1 MDILNSVNFML
12 QIPDISKIV
21 YFLKICFMS
30 TVTCYTAYKLTDNII
45 MFKKKLIKIII
56 INIVIS
62 YITTI
67 IRYIFNLFISDIC
80 LIFILG
86 CMQSIINKQ
95 KIGYSILLITIA
107 LAINYIIL
115 FLTTVLTFPINICY
129 NIKNDY
135 INLMLIIIIYLIL
148 ICLLFKIKKFKHGF
162 LFLKRNIEN
171 EYIEIW
177 VLNISSII
185 LFSSIIFN
193 SSNFQITRKLFI
205 GFIIFSIIMF
215 ITIQKS
221 LQLYYKQRLLV
232 QDLEETKKELE
243 DKKKEIKQLEQENLN
258 FSKTSHS
265 IAHKQKALEYKLNE
279 LALKNEIAEEIDVK
293 NRLNNITKQIS
304 EEPEI
309 EIPKTNIS
317 EIDDML
323 NYMKSECIKNKIK
336 FEVQLNGNIYQMINN
351 HITKEELEILIA
363 DHVKNAIIAVNYS
376 NNSNRSILVRIGKID
391 GQYSIYIYDSGIE
404 FEINTLHKLG
414 KIPSTTHKE
423 SGGTGMGFMNT
434 FDTLKK
440 HKASITINEYGKP
453 AKDNYTKVI
462 MIVFNKKDEFNIIS
476 YRQKEIEVRKNKI
489 NV

>member
-1 MDILNSVNFML
+1 MNSVNFML

-115 FLTTVLTFPINICY
+115 FLTTVLTFPINIFY

-265 IAHKQKALEYKLNE
+265 IAHKQKVLEYKLNE

-363 DHVKNAIIAVNYS
+363 DHVKNAIIAVKCS

-476 YRQKEIEVRKNKI
+476 YRQKEIEVRKDEV

>member
-1 MDILNSVNFML
+1 MNSVNFML

-115 FLTTVLTFPINICY
+115 FLTTVLTFPINIFY

-243 DKKKEIKQLEQENLN
+243 DKKKEIKQLERENLN

-293 NRLNNITKQIS
+293 NRLDKITKQIS
-304 EEPEI
+304 KEPEI
-309 EIPKTNIS
+309 EIPKTNIT

-391 GQYSIYIYDSGIE
+391 GEYSIYIYDSGIE

-476 YRQKEIEVRKNKI
+476 YRQKEIEVRKDEV

>member
-1 MDILNSVNFML
+1 MNSVNFML

-115 FLTTVLTFPINICY
+115 FLTTVLTFPINIFY

-363 DHVKNAIIAVNYS
+363 DHVKNAIIAVKCS

>member
-1 MDILNSVNFML
+1 MELDKIEFIVDIIKIYIITILTYYINLKLINSKIDITVKEVICMFIYMFFVAIMSKAIKEVFGFLYGVVFMEILISAYISKVAKSDIIHSMIITAISLSINYIFLFISIFLSFLLNIFVKIQNEYINMYIIILIYVMFIYWFSKIRRVNSGIAFLEKRIENQYLEIFILNISVIILFCITILSNYNV
-12 QIPDISKIV
+12 ITS
-21 YFLKICFMS
+21 
-30 TVTCYTAYKLTDNII
+30 NIFGI
-45 MFKKKLIKIII
+45 YIII
-56 INIVIS
+56 I
-62 YITTI
+62 
-67 IRYIFNLFISDIC
+67 F
-80 LIFILG
+80 
-86 CMQSIINKQ
+86 
-95 KIGYSILLITIA
+95 
-107 LAINYIIL
+107 
-115 FLTTVLTFPINICY
+115 
-129 NIKNDY
+129 
-135 INLMLIIIIYLIL
+135 
-148 ICLLFKIKKFKHGF
+148 
-162 LFLKRNIEN
+162 
-171 EYIEIW
+171 
-177 VLNISSII
+177 
-185 LFSSIIFN
+185 
-193 SSNFQITRKLFI
+193 
-205 GFIIFSIIMF
+205 IIMF

-243 DKKKEIKQLEQENLN
+243 DKKK
-258 FSKTSHS
+258 
-265 IAHKQKALEYKLNE
+265 E

-363 DHVKNAIIAVNYS
+363 EHVKNAIIAVNYS

-476 YRQKEIEVRKNKI
+476 YRQKEIEVRKDEV

>member
-1 MDILNSVNFML
+1 MNSVNFML

-115 FLTTVLTFPINICY
+115 FLTTVLTFPINIFY

-193 SSNFQITRKLFI
+193 SYNFQITRKLFI

-309 EIPKTNIS
+309 EIPKTNIT

-363 DHVKNAIIAVNYS
+363 DHVKNAIIAVKCS

-453 AKDNYTKVI
+453 VKDNYTKVI

-476 YRQKEIEVRKNKI
+476 YRQKEIDVRKDEV

>member
-1 MDILNSVNFML
+1 MNSVNFML

-45 MFKKKLIKIII
+45 MFKKKLINIII

-115 FLTTVLTFPINICY
+115 FLTTVLTFPINIFY

-279 LALKNEIAEEIDVK
+279 LVLKNEIAEEIDVK

-453 AKDNYTKVI
+453 VKDNYTKVI

-476 YRQKEIEVRKNKI
+476 YRQKEIEVRKDEV

>member
-115 FLTTVLTFPINICY
+115 FLTTVLTFPINIFY

-148 ICLLFKIKKFKHGF
+148 ICLLFKIKKFKHGL

-215 ITIQKS
+215 ITIKKS

-453 AKDNYTKVI
+453 VKDNYTKVI

-476 YRQKEIEVRKNKI
+476 YRQKEIEVRKDEV

>member
-1 MDILNSVNFML
+1 MNSVNFML

-115 FLTTVLTFPINICY
+115 FLTTVLTFPINIFY

-414 KIPSTTHKE
+414 KVPSTAHKE

-476 YRQKEIEVRKNKI
+476 YRQKEIEVRKDEV

>member
-115 FLTTVLTFPINICY
+115 FLTTVLTFPINIFY

-363 DHVKNAIIAVNYS
+363 DHVKNAIIAVKCS

>member
-115 FLTTVLTFPINICY
+115 FLTTVLTFPINIFY

-304 EEPEI
+304 KEPEI

-476 YRQKEIEVRKNKI
+476 YRQKEIEVRKDEV

>member
-1 MDILNSVNFML
+1 MNSVNFML

-56 INIVIS
+56 TNIVIS

-115 FLTTVLTFPINICY
+115 FLTTVLTFPINIFY

-453 AKDNYTKVI
+453 VKDNYTKVI

-476 YRQKEIEVRKNKI
+476 YRQKEIEVRKDEV

>member
-115 FLTTVLTFPINICY
+115 FLTTVLTFPINIFY

-193 SSNFQITRKLFI
+193 SYNFQITRKLFI

-304 EEPEI
+304 KEPEI
-309 EIPKTNIS
+309 EISKTNIT

-363 DHVKNAIIAVNYS
+363 DHVKNAIIAVKCS

-453 AKDNYTKVI
+453 VKDNYTKVI

-476 YRQKEIEVRKNKI
+476 YRQKEIDVRKDEV

>member
-1 MDILNSVNFML
+1 MNSVNFML

-304 EEPEI
+304 EGPEI

-363 DHVKNAIIAVNYS
+363 DHVKNAIIAVKCS

-391 GQYSIYIYDSGIE
+391 GEYSIYIYDSGIE

-476 YRQKEIEVRKNKI
+476 YRQKEIEVRKDEV

>member
-1 MDILNSVNFML
+1 MNSVNFML

-115 FLTTVLTFPINICY
+115 FLTTVLTFPINIFY

-304 EEPEI
+304 KEPEI
-309 EIPKTNIS
+309 EIPKTNIT

-363 DHVKNAIIAVNYS
+363 DHVKNAIIAVKCS

-453 AKDNYTKVI
+453 VKDNYTKVI

-476 YRQKEIEVRKNKI
+476 YRQKEIDVRKDEV

>member
-1 MDILNSVNFML
+1 MNSVNFML

-115 FLTTVLTFPINICY
+115 FLTTVLTFPINIFY

-193 SSNFQITRKLFI
+193 SYNFQITRKLFI

>member
-115 FLTTVLTFPINICY
+115 FLTTVLTFPINIFY

-215 ITIQKS
+215 ITIKKS

-476 YRQKEIEVRKNKI
+476 YRQKEIEVRKDEV

>member
-1 MDILNSVNFML
+1 MEREEVSISINCLEIL
-12 QIPDISKIV
+12 IISI
-21 YFLKICFMS
+21 
-30 TVTCYTAYKLTDNII
+30 LTYYIA
-45 MFKKKLIKIII
+45 IKISNTNGKEKNRVLII
-56 INIVIS
+56 ILFFIVA
-62 YITTI
+62 I
-67 IRYIFNLFISDIC
+67 ICAVIKKYTSSFYSIIC
-80 LIFILG
+80 LNLLLSLIFYKREKKDVL
-86 CMQSIINKQ
+86 
-95 KIGYSILLITIA
+95 YSIMMIEISLS
-107 LAINYIIL
+107 INYILL
-115 FLTTVLTFPINICY
+115 FLAGLIAYFPNKIF

-135 INLMLIIIIYLIL
+135 IQFISIMLIHIIFSYNFTNIKR
-148 ICLLFKIKKFKHGF
+148 FKNGIIFFKN
-162 LFLKRNIEN
+162 KIEN
-171 EYIEIW
+171 EYFNLII
-177 VLNISSII
+177 LNISIAI
-185 LFSSIIFN
+185 LFFAIII
-193 SSNFQITRKLFI
+193 SNYNEEIADKVGI

-363 DHVKNAIIAVNYS
+363 DHVKNAIIAVKCS

-414 KIPSTTHKE
+414 KIPSITHKE

>member
-1 MDILNSVNFML
+1 MNSVNFML

-115 FLTTVLTFPINICY
+115 FLTTVLTFPINIFY

-221 LQLYYKQRLLV
+221 LQLYYKQRVLV

-414 KIPSTTHKE
+414 KVPSTTHKE

-453 AKDNYTKVI
+453 VKDNYTKVI

-476 YRQKEIEVRKNKI
+476 YRQKEIEVRKDEV

>member
-1 MDILNSVNFML
+1 MNSVNFML

-115 FLTTVLTFPINICY
+115 FLTTVLTFPINIFY

-279 LALKNEIAEEIDVK
+279 LALENEIAEEIDVK

>member
-115 FLTTVLTFPINICY
+115 FLTTVLTFPINIFY

-243 DKKKEIKQLEQENLN
+243 DKKKEIKQLERENLN

-363 DHVKNAIIAVNYS
+363 DHVKNAIIAVKCS

-453 AKDNYTKVI
+453 VKDNYTKVI

-476 YRQKEIEVRKNKI
+476 YRQKEIEVRKDEV

>member
-1 MDILNSVNFML
+1 MNSVNFML

-115 FLTTVLTFPINICY
+115 FLTTVLTFPINIFY

-293 NRLNNITKQIS
+293 NRLSNITKQIS

-363 DHVKNAIIAVNYS
+363 DHVKNAIIAVKCS

-476 YRQKEIEVRKNKI
+476 YRQKEIEVRKDEV

>member
-1 MDILNSVNFML
+1 MNSVNFML

-115 FLTTVLTFPINICY
+115 FLTTVLTFPINIFY

-265 IAHKQKALEYKLNE
+265 IVHKQKALEYKLNE

-363 DHVKNAIIAVNYS
+363 DHVKNAIIAVKCS

-453 AKDNYTKVI
+453 VKDNYTKVI

-476 YRQKEIEVRKNKI
+476 YRQKEIEVRKDEV

>member
-1 MDILNSVNFML
+1 MNSVNFML

-115 FLTTVLTFPINICY
+115 FLTTVLTFPINIFY

-453 AKDNYTKVI
+453 VKDNYTKVI

-476 YRQKEIEVRKNKI
+476 YRQKEIEVRKDEV

>member
-1 MDILNSVNFML
+1 MNSVNFML

-115 FLTTVLTFPINICY
+115 FLTTVLTFPINIFY

-243 DKKKEIKQLEQENLN
+243 DKKKEVKQLEQENLN

-363 DHVKNAIIAVNYS
+363 DHVKNAIIAVKCS
-376 NNSNRSILVRIGKID
+376 NNSNKSILVRIGKID
-391 GQYSIYIYDSGIE
+391 GEYSIYIYDSGIE

-453 AKDNYTKVI
+453 VKDNYTKVI

-476 YRQKEIEVRKNKI
+476 YRQKEIEVRKDEV

>member
-1 MDILNSVNFML
+1 MNSVNFML

-363 DHVKNAIIAVNYS
+363 DHVKNAIIAVKCS

-476 YRQKEIEVRKNKI
+476 YRQKEIEVRKDEV

>member
-1 MDILNSVNFML
+1 MNSVNFML

-21 YFLKICFMS
+21 FFLKICFMS

-115 FLTTVLTFPINICY
+115 FLTTVLTFPINIFY

-304 EEPEI
+304 EELEI

-476 YRQKEIEVRKNKI
+476 YRQKEIEVRKDEV

>member
-1 MDILNSVNFML
+1 MNSVNFML

-115 FLTTVLTFPINICY
+115 FLTTVLTFPINIFY

-351 HITKEELEILIA
+351 HITKEKLEILIA

-476 YRQKEIEVRKNKI
+476 YRQKEIEVRKDEV

>member
-1 MDILNSVNFML
+1 MNSVNFML

-115 FLTTVLTFPINICY
+115 FLTTVLTFPINIFY

-243 DKKKEIKQLEQENLN
+243 DKKKEVKQLEQENLN

-265 IAHKQKALEYKLNE
+265 IAHKQKALEHKLNE

-309 EIPKTNIS
+309 EIPKTNIT

-363 DHVKNAIIAVNYS
+363 DHVKNAIIAVKCS
-376 NNSNRSILVRIGKID
+376 NNSNKSILVRIGKID

-453 AKDNYTKVI
+453 VKDNYTKVI

-476 YRQKEIEVRKNKI
+476 YRQKEIEVRKDEV

>member
-1 MDILNSVNFML
+1 MNSVNFML

-21 YFLKICFMS
+21 YFFKICFMS

-45 MFKKKLIKIII
+45 MFKGKLIKIII

-115 FLTTVLTFPINICY
+115 FLTTVLTFPINIFY
-129 NIKNDY
+129 SIKNDY
-135 INLMLIIIIYLIL
+135 VNLMLIIIIYLIL
-148 ICLLFKIKKFKHGF
+148 IFLLFKIKKFKHGF

-363 DHVKNAIIAVNYS
+363 DHVKNAIIAVKCS

>member
-1 MDILNSVNFML
+1 MNSVNFML

-115 FLTTVLTFPINICY
+115 FLTTVLTFPINIFY

-243 DKKKEIKQLEQENLN
+243 EKKKEIKQLEQENLN

-363 DHVKNAIIAVNYS
+363 DHVKNAIIAVKCS

-453 AKDNYTKVI
+453 VKDNYTKVI

-476 YRQKEIEVRKNKI
+476 YRQKEIEVRKDEV

>member
-1 MDILNSVNFML
+1 MNSVNFML

-115 FLTTVLTFPINICY
+115 FLTTVLTFPINIFY

-232 QDLEETKKELE
+232 QDLEETKKELD

-265 IAHKQKALEYKLNE
+265 IAHKQKALEHKLNE

-304 EEPEI
+304 KEPEI

-363 DHVKNAIIAVNYS
+363 DHVKNAIIAVKCS

-453 AKDNYTKVI
+453 VKDNYTKVI

-476 YRQKEIEVRKNKI
+476 YRQKEIDVRKDEV

>member
-115 FLTTVLTFPINICY
+115 FLTTVLTFPINIFY

-243 DKKKEIKQLEQENLN
+243 DKKKEVKQLEQENLN

-363 DHVKNAIIAVNYS
+363 DHVKNAIIAVKCS

-453 AKDNYTKVI
+453 VKDNYTKVI

-476 YRQKEIEVRKNKI
+476 YRQKEIEVRKDEV

>member
-115 FLTTVLTFPINICY
+115 FLTTVLTFPINIFY

-243 DKKKEIKQLEQENLN
+243 EKKKEIKQLEQENLN

-363 DHVKNAIIAVNYS
+363 DHVKNAIIAVKCS

-453 AKDNYTKVI
+453 VKDNYTKVI

-476 YRQKEIEVRKNKI
+476 YRQKEIEVRKDEV

>member
-1 MDILNSVNFML
+1 
-12 QIPDISKIV
+12 
-21 YFLKICFMS
+21 
-30 TVTCYTAYKLTDNII
+30 
-45 MFKKKLIKIII
+45 
-56 INIVIS
+56 
-62 YITTI
+62 
-67 IRYIFNLFISDIC
+67 
-80 LIFILG
+80 
-86 CMQSIINKQ
+86 
-95 KIGYSILLITIA
+95 
-107 LAINYIIL
+107 
-115 FLTTVLTFPINICY
+115 
-129 NIKNDY
+129 
-135 INLMLIIIIYLIL
+135 
-148 ICLLFKIKKFKHGF
+148 
-162 LFLKRNIEN
+162 
-171 EYIEIW
+171 
-177 VLNISSII
+177 
-185 LFSSIIFN
+185 
-193 SSNFQITRKLFI
+193 
-205 GFIIFSIIMF
+205 MF

-304 EEPEI
+304 EGPEI

-363 DHVKNAIIAVNYS
+363 DHVKNAIIAVKCS

-391 GQYSIYIYDSGIE
+391 GEYSIYIYDSGIE

-476 YRQKEIEVRKNKI
+476 YRQKEIEVRKDEV

>member
-115 FLTTVLTFPINICY
+115 FLTTVLTFPINIFY

-309 EIPKTNIS
+309 EIPKTNIT

-363 DHVKNAIIAVNYS
+363 DHVKNAIIAVKCS

-453 AKDNYTKVI
+453 VKDNYTKVI

-476 YRQKEIEVRKNKI
+476 YRQKEIEVRKDEV

>member
-1 MDILNSVNFML
+1 MNSVNFML

-115 FLTTVLTFPINICY
+115 FLTTVLTFPINIFY

-279 LALKNEIAEEIDVK
+279 LVLKNEIAEEIDVK

-309 EIPKTNIS
+309 EIPKTNIT

-363 DHVKNAIIAVNYS
+363 DHVKNAIIAVKCS

-391 GQYSIYIYDSGIE
+391 GEYSIYIYDSGIE

-476 YRQKEIEVRKNKI
+476 YRQKEIEVRKDEV

>member
-1 MDILNSVNFML
+1 MNSVNFML

-115 FLTTVLTFPINICY
+115 FLTTVLTFPINIFY

-221 LQLYYKQRLLV
+221 LQLYYKQRLIV

-453 AKDNYTKVI
+453 VKDNYTKVI

-476 YRQKEIEVRKNKI
+476 YRQKEIEVRKDEV

>member
-1 MDILNSVNFML
+1 MNSVNFML

-115 FLTTVLTFPINICY
+115 FLTTVLTFPINIFY

-221 LQLYYKQRLLV
+221 LQLYYKQRVLV

-323 NYMKSECIKNKIK
+323 NYMKSECMKNKIK

-363 DHVKNAIIAVNYS
+363 DHVKNAIIAVKCS
-376 NNSNRSILVRIGKID
+376 NNSNKSILVRIGKID

-453 AKDNYTKVI
+453 VKDNYTKVI

-476 YRQKEIEVRKNKI
+476 YRQKEIEVRKDEV